1 MILPQRVIGIDIA
14 KAHLDGHD
22 AATGQTWRIPNQP
35 APIAR
40 LAASLTPGHLVVF
53 EATGAYDTGLRHALA
68 HAGIPHARLN
78 PSRARAFASA
88 VGQAAKT
95 DRLDAGVLALM
106 GACLPLRREAPPD
119 LARERLA
126 RLHRRRDALVEARAA
141 EQARQAEAHEP
152 EVVESLQAHVAWLT
166 GAIADLERAIAAHL
180 ATEPGL
186 REAARLVA
194 TAPGV
199 GPVTAGILVAL
210 LPELGRIS
218 PKQIAA
224 LVGLAP
230 LNRDSGAREGMRCI
244 GAGRRRVRRALYMA
258 AVSAART
265 RLKPFYAR
273 LIGAGKPPKV
283 ALIAV
288 ARKLLTILNA
298 MMRTQTP
305 FRSA

>member
-1 MILPQRVIGIDIA
+1 MILAHRVIGIDIA
-14 KAHLDGHD
+14 KAHLDGCD
-22 AATGQTWRIPNQP
+22 PSTGQTWRIPNQP
-35 APIAR
+35 GPIAA
-40 LAASLTPGHLVVF
+40 LASTLTREHLVVF
-53 EATGAYDTGLRHALA
+53 EATGAYDTALRHALA
-68 HAGIPHARLN
+68 AAGVPHARVN
-78 PSRARAFASA
+78 PGRARAFADA
-88 VGQAAKT
+88 IGQTAKT

-106 GACLPLRREAPPD
+106 GACLPLRREAAPD

-126 RLHRRRDALVEARAA
+126 RLHRRRDALVESRAA
-141 EQARQAEAHEP
+141 EQARLAEAGEP
-152 EVVESLQAHVAWLT
+152 EIVESLEAHIAWLT
-166 GAIADLERAIAAHL
+166 GAIADLEAAIAAHL
-180 ATEPGL
+180 GSQPAL
-186 REAARLVA
+186 REAARLIA

-210 LPELGRIS
+210 LPELGRVS

-230 LNRDSGAREGMRCI
+230 MNRDSGTRQGERCI
-244 GAGRRRVRRALYMA
+244 AAGRRRVRRALYMA

-298 MMRTQTP
+298 MVRTQTP
-305 FRSA
+305 FQPT

>member
-1 MILPQRVIGIDIA
+1 MTLPHRVIGIDIA
-14 KAHLDGHD
+14 KAHLDGCD
-22 AATGQTWRIPNQP
+22 AGTGQAWRIPNQ
-35 APIAR
+35 AAAIAGLTER
-40 LAASLTPGHLVVF
+40 LTPEHLVVF
-53 EATGAYDTGLRHALA
+53 EATGAYDTRLRHALA
-68 HAGIPHARLN
+68 AAGIPHARLN
-78 PSRARAFASA
+78 PGRARAFASA

-106 GACLPLRREAPPD
+106 GVCLPLRREAPPD
-119 LARERLA
+119 PARERLA
-126 RLHRRRDALVEARAA
+126 RLHRRRDALVETRAA
-141 EQARQAEAHEP
+141 EQARRAEADEP
-152 EVVESLQAHVAWLT
+152 EVVESLEAHIAWL
-166 GAIADLERAIAAHL
+166 GEAIAGLERAIAAHL
-180 ATEPGL
+180 AAEPALG
-186 REAARLVA
+186 RAARLVA

-210 LPELGRIS
+210 LPELGRLS
-218 PKQIAA
+218 PKPLAA

-230 LNRDSGAREGMRCI
+230 MNRDSGAREGARRI
-244 GAGRRRVRRALYMA
+244 GPGRRRVRRALYMA

-273 LIGAGKPPKV
+273 LIGAGKPSKV

-298 MMRTQTP
+298 MVRTGMP